1 LRQNVAF
8 FDHIGAGEIS
18 TYINANMNT
27 IQDGISQKVGLTIA
41 GLSTFVTALVIAF
54 VKSWR
59 LALVMLSAV
68 VSIMLVM
75 GGVGKFM
82 KSQQDKAIQST
93 AAGSTLAEETVAS
106 MRTITA
112 LGAQGHFEKE
122 YDSRMAENLK
132 LEWKWRA
139 SLGILL
145 ALMMCIMSLQ
155 YGLAFWQGS
164 RFFRD
169 GEITVSSLLTTI
181 LASLAAGVS
190 FGHIAPYLGSFSAA
204 VGAASKIFELIERD
218 SPIDSQSSS
227 GQEPKSFD
235 SQIAFR
241 NLTHWYPSRPSGPPV
256 LDNLNL
262 IIPAGKVTA
271 IVGASGSGKS
281 TLISLIERFYMP
293 TRGQILVDKYDIA
306 DLNLKWWRRQISLV
320 GQEPVLFSGTI
331 HENIEYGLVG
341 TEYEQVSKSLYSVC
355 PFSPSTCLINRQLI
369 PKRWTKKLDTIS

>member
-1 LRQNVAF
+1 MRQNVAF

-27 IQDGISQKVGLTIA
+27 IQDGISQKVGLTIS

-82 KSQQDKAIQST
+82 KSQQNKAIQST

-145 ALMMCIMSLQ
+145 ALMMCILTLQ

-164 RFFRD
+164 RFFHD
-169 GEITVSSLLTTI
+169 GEITVSSLLTTT

-190 FGHIAPYLGSFSAA
+190 FGHIAPYLGSPSAA

-306 DLNLKWWRRQISLV
+306 DLNLKWWRRQMSLV

-341 TEYEQVSKSLYSVC
+341 TEYGQVSESLYSVYL
-355 PFSPSTCLINRQLI
+355 FSSSTCLMNHQLTL
-369 PKRWTKKLDTIS
+369 RR